1 MSNEIKYTTD
11 LYYFCKPNAD
21 GIIIKNYDP
30 YSEVFYSWSEIQGL
44 DRLINFRWWRELP
57 GRLQIIFKNSKTIAV
72 GNYKFF
78 DLFRIYS
85 ECKKFKENSDDTHIP

>member
-57 GRLQIIFKNSKTIAV
+57 GRLQIIFKNSKII
-72 GNYKFF
+72 NFLKYYILKNFF
-78 DLFRIYS
+78 LIQLCS
-85 ECKKFKENSDDTHIP
+85 TCH